1 MDTYIKCLP
10 ISPSVRPLPF
20 LSSPAITYHHVVK
33 QVNSSEKLCYPP
45 PKPVS
50 CSSTGSY
57 IKRRG
62 KKPSISKSQEKK
74 TFLPHKLKVPRY
86 RSIAL
91 QEVKYFPGQEI
102 YVSHT
107 GWLLYSLMMPS
118 VPHHI
123 LFQPSMYIDI
133 YGIGTGVYNSGH
145 KSICHSVQKWLV
157 FFVSFKSP
165 SQTENTV
172 SWTEHSSPQS
182 VKSNTNSAMIYSHE
196 NVFQQKCKLQT
207 KQIPNHGTF

>member
-1 MDTYIKCLP
+1 MPLKSTKCLFLSLFAVHFVTTETT
-10 ISPSVRPLPF
+10 IAQTSLRWWTLTLSVFPSLPLLGPF
-20 LSSPAITYHHVVK
+20 LSSPLSPAITYHHVVK

-45 PKPVS
+45 KPVF
-50 CSSTGSY
+50 CSSNGSY
-57 IKRRG
+57 IKWRG
-62 KKPSISKSQEKK
+62 EKLHLKKPRKK
-74 TFLPHKLKVPRY
+74 NHFFLPHKLKAPRY

-91 QEVKYFPGQEI
+91 EVGKYFPGQEI
-102 YVSHT
+102 YVSRT

-133 YGIGTGVYNSGH
+133 YGIGTGVYNNGH

-172 SWTEHSSPQS
+172 SWTEHSS
-182 VKSNTNSAMIYSHE
+182 
-196 NVFQQKCKLQT
+196 LQ
-207 KQIPNHGTF
+207 H